1 MWASNALIQKMRA
14 KFDKKCPYRYNKA
27 VIYNIN
33 TMSFDKNTPYND
45 LPLLPPG
52 IDFETKKV
60 LKKIVLAREALA
72 KLDAS
77 NKRLPNESL
86 LINSVILQEA
96 RMSSEIENIVTTND
110 ELYQALATERKDI
123 DPELKE
129 VIHYPGA
136 LWEGHR
142 FIKENGFMST
152 NLFVQMV
159 NIIKESDGGIR
170 KIPGTKLANPK
181 TGEIYYTPPEG
192 EEIIRKMLKNLED
205 YMNNTGDSVDPLI
218 KMAVIHYQF
227 EAIHPF
233 HDGNGRTGRIINIL
247 FLVMNGLLEKPI
259 LYLSKYIIENKNE
272 YYKSLRMVTEK
283 GDWMPWVEYMIK
295 AIEITAKYTEKKVD
309 DICDLMKETGD
320 IIKKNL
326 PSIYSRELVDVLFQL
341 PYVKRKFLEDAGIV
355 KEKTAGRYLVD
366 LERIG
371 ILKPL
376 KVGREKLYINTK
388 FFDLLRK

>member
-1 MWASNALIQKMRA
+1 MT
-14 KFDKKCPYRYNKA
+14 FDRN
-27 VIYNIN
+27 V
-33 TMSFDKNTPYND
+33 PYND

-52 IDFETKKV
+52 VDFETKEI

-110 ELYQALATERKDI
+110 EMYKAIVTENKDI

-136 LWEGHR
+136 LWHGHE
-142 FIKENGFMST
+142 FIKKNGFMNT
-152 NLFVQMV
+152 NLFVEMV
-159 NIIKESDGGIR
+159 NIIKEHDAGIR
-170 KIPGTKLANPK
+170 KIPGTKLSNPK

-192 EEIIRKMLKNLED
+192 EDIVRKKLKNLED
-205 YMNNTGDSVDPLI
+205 YMNDTSDNIDPLI

-247 FLVMNGLLEKPI
+247 FLVMNGLLEQPI
-259 LYLSKYIIENKNE
+259 LYLSKYIIENKGA
-272 YYKSLRMVTEK
+272 YYTSLRNITEK
-283 GDWMPWVEYMIK
+283 NDWMPWVEYMIE
-295 AIEITAKYTEKKVD
+295 AIESTARYTEQKVN
-309 DICDLMKETGD
+309 DICDLMKKTGD
-320 IIKKNL
+320 DIKSNL
-326 PSIYSRELVDVLFQL
+326 PGIYSREL
-341 PYVKRKFLEDAGIV
+341 
-355 KEKTAGRYLVD
+355 
-366 LERIG
+366 
-371 ILKPL
+371 
-376 KVGREKLYINTK
+376 
-388 FFDLLRK
+388 